1 MRNYIRYIV
10 ILILIIAFGLLL
22 ISVIN
27 KFTEKDVKKVNN
39 KNVQTVEKDDEKD
52 ENENVT
58 LDVNGNE
65 EKENITIDNNQEE
78 QATTTTST
86 TTTDN
91 ISNVDVPNTKSDSNI
106 LFTVLGFTIILGGLS
121 YIRKHQSN

>member
-27 KFTEKDVKKVNN
+27 KFTEKDVTKVNN

>member
-27 KFTEKDVKKVNN
+27 KFTEKDVTKVNN

-78 QATTTTST
+78 QATTTT
-86 TTTDN
+86 DN

>member
-39 KNVQTVEKDDEKD
+39 KNVQTVEKDNKKD
-52 ENENVT
+52 EDVT

-65 EKENITIDNNQEE
+65 EEENITIDNNQEE
-78 QATTTTST
+78 QATTTT
-86 TTTDN
+86 DN
-91 ISNVDVPNTKSDSNI
+91 ISNVDVPNTKSNQNL
-106 LFTVLGFTIILGGLS
+106 LFTVFGFAIVISGVS
-121 YIRKHQSN
+121 YIRKSKLN

>member
-65 EKENITIDNNQEE
+65 EKENITIDNDQEE
-78 QATTTTST
+78 QASTTTST

>member
-78 QATTTTST
+78 QATTTT
-86 TTTDN
+86 DN

>member
-91 ISNVDVPNTKSDSNI
+91 ISNVDVPNTKSNQNL

>member
-39 KNVQTVEKDDEKD
+39 KNVQTVEKDNKKD
-52 ENENVT
+52 EDVT

-65 EKENITIDNNQEE
+65 EKENITIDNDQEE

>member
-65 EKENITIDNNQEE
+65 EKENITIDNDQEE

>member
-78 QATTTTST
+78 QATTTT
-86 TTTDN
+86 DN
-91 ISNVDVPNTKSDSNI
+91 ISNVDVPNTKSNQNL